1 MGTTTAATSDTAT
14 SGAATSTATAAA
26 TAPPKITRSEELP
39 WLGDEHGAGVR
50 VLALNPEAGW
60 FTMLIKGRAGQ
71 VNPPHTHIGGASFYV
86 LSGGFD
92 YRGGSAR
99 EGDWVW
105 EPAGSVHDAT
115 THPVDTVYFGQIY
128 GPVAFHNK
136 EGRPPR
142 MVDWLSTQRLVD
154 RAAGGGPSH
163 SGYDPL
169 DAALVRTGEA
179 PWCDLAPGWRV
190 QVLRS
195 CADTGHVHL
204 LVRADAGSEVP
215 ARIHFGG
222 AELFVLDGRLEVD
235 GEVLATGD
243 HLLEPVGARRG
254 PLRAAVASTYLLS
267 LYGAVAYL
275 DGSGAVTEVFDHGRA
290 EAMAAPAQAG

>member
-1 MGTTTAATSDTAT
+1 MGTTTAA
-14 SGAATSTATAAA
+14 
-26 TAPPKITRSEELP
+26 PPTITRSEELP

-71 VNPPHTHIGGASFYV
+71 VNPAHTHVGGASFYV

-99 EGDWVW
+99 AGDWVW

-115 THPVDTVYFGQIY
+115 THPEDTVYFGQIY

-154 RAAGGGPSH
+154 RAAGAGAAR

-179 PWCDLAPGWRV
+179 PWRELAPGRSA
-190 QVLRS
+190 QVLRT
-195 CADTGHVHL
+195 CAETGHVHL
-204 LVRADAGSEVP
+204 LVRAAAGSEEP

-222 AELFVLDGRLEVD
+222 AELFVLDGSLEVEGAVL
-235 GEVLATGD
+235 GEGD
-243 HLLEPVGARRG
+243 HLNEAVGARRG
-254 PLRAAVASTYLLS
+254 PLKALTDATYLLS
-267 LYGAVAYL
+267 LYGAVAYTDA
-275 DGSGAVTEVFDHGRA
+275 DGRIADVFDHHT
-290 EAMAAPAQAG
+290 AAALAG